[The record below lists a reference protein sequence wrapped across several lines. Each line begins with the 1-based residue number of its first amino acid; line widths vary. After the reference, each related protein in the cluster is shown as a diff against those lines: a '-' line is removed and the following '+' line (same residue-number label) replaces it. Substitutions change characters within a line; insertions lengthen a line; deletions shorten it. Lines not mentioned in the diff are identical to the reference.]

1 MTKYHLTNHFN
12 YFFKRLNPSITFTQI
27 ASSEHANI
35 TSLIENKN
43 GLASSLSPIC
53 FLQGS
58 YKHAT
63 AIYSINDVDIIVLCR
78 LLQYPGNEF
87 GVQWTRDQ
95 IFDTIA
101 APLKH
106 DGRYSGK
113 VRYNKGSMCIKVKLG
128 IKIEILPVVFKA
140 VNTDPNIE
148 PFSLYRPDKRQW
160 EDGYARYHQGYLTAK
175 NQPEYTN
182 GNFIPAIKVL
192 KHLRSKFNQNA
203 VSFHIECL
211 LYSLPNNLFIGQPV
225 EYIAN
230 MIRYI
235 SSTTTLKWWRE
246 REVRTPCGERR
257 VFTDSEWNLK
267 NWASFHKSLCLWAK
281 IANAANQATNKERAI
296 TLWQLLLGKDFF
308 PKEAS

>member
-1 MTKYHLTNHFN
+1 MTKYLLTAHFNHF
-12 YFFKRLNPSITFTQI
+12 FKKLNPSPSFVQI
-27 ASSEHANI
+27 AAREHTNI

-43 GLASSLSPIC
+43 GIASSLSPIC

-58 YKHAT
+58 YKQAT
-63 AIYSINDVDIIVLCR
+63 AIYSINDVDIVALCM
-78 LLQYPGNEF
+78 LQYPGNEF

-95 IFDTIA
+95 IFDAIA

-106 DGRYSGK
+106 DRRYSGK

-140 VNTDPNIE
+140 RNTDPNIE

-175 NQPEYTN
+175 NQLEYTN

-192 KHLRSKFNQNA
+192 KRLRSKFNQNV

-211 LYSLPNNLFIGQPV
+211 LYSLPNNVFLGQPA

-230 MIRYI
+230 MLRFI
-235 SSTTTLKWWRE
+235 SSATALKWWRE
-246 REVRTPCGERR
+246 RNVTTPCGERQ
-257 VFTDSEWNLK
+257 VFTNSEWNIVT
-267 NWASFHKSLCLWAK
+267 WIQFHKSLCLWAK
-281 IANAANQATNKERAI
+281 IANAANQAPNKERAI